1 MFKNILL
8 PVDLTDRHQ
17 PALATAAE
25 LARQGGGDVTLLHVV
40 EIIPGLSLDEERVF
54 YNRLE
59 RMARAHLERLGEEL
73 TRRQVPWH
81 LEVRFGHRA
90 PEVARHAREQDTQL
104 VVLTSPRPDEDNP
117 AAGWASLSY
126 KIGLLSP
133 CPVLLVK

>member
-17 PALATAAE
+17 PALNTAAE
-25 LARQGGGDVTLLHVV
+25 LARQGGGEITLLHIV

-59 RMARAHLERLGEEL
+59 KMARAHLERLGEEL
-73 TRRQVPWH
+73 TRQQVPWR

-90 PEVARHAREQDTQL
+90 PEVAHYARDRGCDL
-104 VVLTSPRPDEDNP
+104 VVLTSPRPDEENP

>member
-8 PVDLTDRHQ
+8 PVDLTERHQ
-17 PALATAAE
+17 PVLDAAVE
-25 LARQGGGDVTLLHVV
+25 LVRQSKGEITLLHVI

-59 RMARAHLERLGEEL
+59 RMARAHLERLGQEL
-73 TRRQVPWH
+73 TGRQVSWR
-81 LEVRFGHRA
+81 LEVRYGHRA
-90 PEVARHAREQDTQL
+90 VEVARYAREQGSNL
-104 VVLTSPRPDEDNP
+104 VVLTAPRLDPENP

>member
-8 PVDLTDRHQ
+8 PVDLTDRHR
-17 PALATAAE
+17 PAITAAAE
-25 LARQGGGDVTLLHVV
+25 LARQSGGEITLLHVI

-59 RMARAHLERLGEEL
+59 RIARAHLERLGEEL
-73 TRRQVPWH
+73 TRQKATWH

-90 PEVARHAREQDTQL
+90 PEVAQFARSQGCQL
-104 VVLTSPRPDEDNP
+104 IVLTSPQPDQDNP

-126 KIGLLSP
+126 KIGVLAP

>member
-25 LARQGGGDVTLLHVV
+25 LARQGGGDITLLHVV

-54 YNRLE
+54 YHRLE
-59 RMARAHLERLGEEL
+59 RMARAHLERLGEAL

-81 LEVRFGHRA
+81 LEVRFGARA
-90 PEVARHAREQDTQL
+90 PEVARYAREQGSQL
-104 VVLTSPRPDEDNP
+104 VVLTSPQPDQDNP

-126 KIGLLSP
+126 KIGVLSP